1 MAKKSFKQK
10 FGISK
15 TRQQTHRFL
24 YFDLSHTGNGEDFH
38 YIDLA
43 KHLSSMNRR
52 LYRQGMCYHIANIS
66 IHDSQGNA
74 SVKFATAPNT
84 WTTYAAWK
92 YVFEN
97 WKAQRADILEDSAM
111 SSPRWSDF
119 KVYLNKDMVND
130 VDWPNPKNVEQ
141 QNIQG
146 GQWDYADMSFSSTNT
161 HYDSHAVGLL
171 GGNSIGSSI
180 NPATSGDD
188 PYYNGYI
195 SAIKILN
202 DTRRSIPRDEKAT
215 ADSYGDGRDSWS
227 LISFDIAPA
236 NAKLDILNELED
248 EGLEPPYGWGLVGSD
263 ENPTAGDDALAV
275 REAHIASTQS
285 PMATV
290 GGFPVPCGLMQIET
304 KCTGNNTIGILIE
317 LVPGD
322 YKGVHA
328 LPMGE

>member
-24 YFDLSHTGNGEDFH
+24 YFDLSHTGDGEDFH

-66 IHDSQGNA
+66 IHDTQGDA

-92 YVFEN
+92 YVFDN
-97 WKAQRADILEDSAM
+97 WKKQRADMLEDSAM

-130 VDWPNPKNVEQ
+130 VDWPNVKNVER
-141 QNIQG
+141 QNVRG
-146 GQWDYADMSFSSTNT
+146 GQWDYADMSFSVAND
-161 HYDSHAVGLL
+161 HYDEHAIGLL
-171 GGNSIGSSI
+171 GNNSIGSSVGS
-180 NPATSGDD
+180 TSNDD
-188 PYYNGYI
+188 STYKGYI
-195 SAIKILN
+195 SALKILDDN
-202 DTRRSIPRDEKAT
+202 RRQIPRDERAT
-215 ADSYGDGRDSWS
+215 ADSYGDLRDAWK
-227 LISFDIAPA
+227 IITFDIAPA
-236 NAKLDILNELED
+236 NAKLDIMNELED
-248 EGLEPPYGWGLVGSD
+248 EGLEPPYDWDMVGTGD
-263 ENPTAGDDALAV
+263 NPNGMNDAFSI
-275 REAHIASTQS
+275 REAHIASSSS

-290 GGFPVPCGLMQIET
+290 GGFPVPCGLIQVET
-304 KCTGNNTIGILIE
+304 ACDSDNTIGICIE

-328 LPMGE
+328 IPMGE